1 MNHHQLAAQTVLHSV
16 FADGNTLKTN
26 SRMVADF
33 FGKPHKDVLEK
44 IRKLEVSEEF
54 SRRNFSP
61 REYLDVRG
69 QMQPMYDMTFDG
81 FTFVV
86 MGFTGAKAA
95 AFKEAYIAEFNRM
108 RTQLNLVAQERIA
121 FLEKYARLPVV
132 PLTLEIYKKAEQYV
146 RDAMPIADIARTLRI
161 SQATVRQIKRCE
173 ITARQFSE
181 AQMHLAWAAEDEAN
195 GDLEGARLNRQAA
208 ESAGV

>member
-16 FADGNTLKTN
+16 FSEGNTLKTS

-44 IRKLEVSEEF
+44 IRNLEVSEEF

-61 REYLDVRG
+61 RECLDVRG

-108 RTQLNLVAQERIA
+108 RTQQQIEANQRMAM
-121 FLEKYARLPVV
+121 LEKYARLPIL
-132 PLTLEIYKKAEQYV
+132 PLTAETRASVQQYLSEK
-146 RDAMPIADIARTLRI
+146 MPVGDIARVCRCA
-161 SQATVRQIKRCE
+161 QATVRMIRDGV
-173 ITARQFSE
+173 IDLRQ
-181 AQMHLAWAAEDEAN
+181 QHLQWAEQDEAA
-195 GDLEGARLNRQAA
+195 GDAEGAHLNREAA
-208 ESAGV
+208 QGGAT